1 MIAAILAL
9 TAAALCLIRLRRFGI
24 FAGIAVLAVAAVL
37 TIAPRAL
44 THRIGTLEICTI
56 DVGQGD
62 ALLVITPNGK
72 TLLID
77 AGGIAGPAGEQ
88 RRSNFDIGQD
98 VVSPV
103 LWSRGIRRLDAVAI
117 THAHAD
123 HIGGMP
129 AILANFR
136 PRELWVG
143 TNPHSS
149 LYDAVLAEA
158 GAAHTRILRHTAGD
172 EFLFDGVHVR
182 VLAPE
187 SDYRPADVPGNN
199 DSLVLQMR
207 YGQTTALLE
216 GDAEGVS
223 EQRMLARGALHSD
236 FLKIGH
242 HGSRTSTTP
251 QFLAAVAPTFAAM
264 SVGRR
269 NFYGHPRREVLQEL
283 QDAHVLTLRTDMV
296 GLTTVYLDGQ
306 HVTSTVWTTSR

>member
-1 MIAAILAL
+1 
-9 TAAALCLIRLRRFGI
+9 
-24 FAGIAVLAVAAVL
+24 
-37 TIAPRAL
+37 
-44 THRIGTLEICTI
+44 LEVSTI

-77 AGGIAGPAGEQ
+77 AGGMIGPAGEQ
-88 RRSNFDIGQD
+88 RSSNFDIGED
-98 VVSPV
+98 VVAPV

-136 PRELWVG
+136 PHELWIG
-143 TNPHSS
+143 TNPHSP

-158 GAAHTRILRHTAGD
+158 AAAHTRILRHTAGD
-172 EFLFDGVHVR
+172 EFTFDAVHIR

-187 SDYRPADVPGNN
+187 PNYQPAAAPGNN

-223 EQRMLARGALHSD
+223 EQRMLVRGGLRSD

-251 QFLAAVAPTFAAM
+251 EFLAAVAPTTAAM

-283 QDAHVLTLRTDMV
+283 QDQHVLTSRTDLV

-306 HVTSTVWTTSR
+306 HVTNTVWSTTR